1 MKRYFLLLPLIC
13 IAVVNCIRSFSP
25 QLAEVENDTSIR
37 FPQFFERAPVDV
49 AHPGQTYQLDGVTLR
64 ALAIAANDFL
74 PPDHAT
80 VPCAD
85 RQEAH
90 VYRVIRQGD
99 IIFIRIDENPE
110 HCGRKYGRLDSG
122 AKYAISTDGRILR
135 RALDGMDESMEPFD
149 GGTPMPGEPGV
160 SPNFDPAN
168 LQPLPFMPS
177 NPHDGGAI
185 GPLPTSPPCC
195 VIADGGAT

>member
-1 MKRYFLLLPLIC
+1 MKRCFLLLISC
-13 IAVVNCIRSFSP
+13 IAVASCIRSFSP

-49 AHPGQTYQLDGVTLR
+49 AQPDQTYQLDGVTLR

-74 PPDHAT
+74 PPDHAK
-80 VPCAD
+80 VPCED

-90 VYRVIRQGD
+90 LYRIIRQED
-99 IIFIRIDENPE
+99 VIFIRIDENPE

-135 RALDGMDESMEPFD
+135 RALDGLDESMEPFD

-168 LQPLPFMPS
+168 LQPLPFMLPS
-177 NPHDGGAI
+177 PKDGG
-185 GPLPTSPPCC
+185 SPDASP
-195 VIADGGAT
+195 IPFPSEPATDAGV